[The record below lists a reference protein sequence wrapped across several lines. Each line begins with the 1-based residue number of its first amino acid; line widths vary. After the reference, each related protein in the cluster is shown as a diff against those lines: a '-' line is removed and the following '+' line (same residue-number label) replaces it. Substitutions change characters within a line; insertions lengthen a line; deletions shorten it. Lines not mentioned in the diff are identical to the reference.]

1 MTSPTQQRDEVSR
14 IAPTDASRALTIA
27 REIKDPW
34 FRCQAL
40 AHAAVFLPPPSR
52 LGVIDEAFESAAELE
67 DLNRAV
73 TVSSWPLKA
82 LALSG
87 ETSRVQSEGTRLL
100 ASISKEP
107 SPVRRAD
114 ALRFLLGATASSQQP
129 VAAQIAA
136 SLGAACLQPLQSGK
150 RNKKGESLLER
161 AIPVIARIDSS
172 LASSLLSQL
181 PESRAQRAAK
191 AIEATRDQRIE
202 KFLSWP
208 NLRGPAA

>member
-1 MTSPTQQRDEVSR
+1 
-14 IAPTDASRALTIA
+14 
-27 REIKDPW
+27 
-34 FRCQAL
+34 
-40 AHAAVFLPPPSR
+40 
-52 LGVIDEAFESAAELE
+52 
-67 DLNRAV
+67 
-73 TVSSWPLKA
+73 
-82 LALSG
+82 
-87 ETSRVQSEGTRLL
+87 LL

-114 ALRFLLGATASSQQP
+114 ALLFLLGATASSQQP

-150 RNKKGESLLER
+150 RNKKGEYLLEK

-202 KFLSWP
+202 KLLSWP

>member
-1 MTSPTQQRDEVSR
+1 MSSPTQQRDEASR
-14 IAPTDASRALTIA
+14 VAPTDVSRSLTIA
-27 REIKDPW
+27 RKIKDPW

-40 AHAAVFLPPPSR
+40 ATAAVFLTPPSR
-52 LGVIDEAFESAAELE
+52 LQVIDEAFESANELQ

-82 LALSG
+82 LAVSRDN
-87 ETSRVQSEGTRLL
+87 TRVQSEGVRLL
-100 ASISKEP
+100 AAISKEP

-150 RNKKGESLLER
+150 RNKKGEYLLEE
-161 AIPVIARIDSS
+161 AIPVIARIDSNLAAS
-172 LASSLLSQL
+172 LISQL
-181 PESRAQRAAK
+181 PASRAQRAAES
-191 AIEATRDQRIE
+191 IDATRGQSVE
-202 KFLSWP
+202 KFFPWP

>member
-1 MTSPTQQRDEVSR
+1 MTSPTQQRDEASR

-136 SLGAACLQPLQSGK
+136 S
-150 RNKKGESLLER
+150 
-161 AIPVIARIDSS
+161 
-172 LASSLLSQL
+172 
-181 PESRAQRAAK
+181 
-191 AIEATRDQRIE
+191 
-202 KFLSWP
+202 
-208 NLRGPAA
+208 